1 MATTSFNK
9 DFVISDEKS
18 VIAFQVNLTNPIKV
32 KVVSRDLKADK
43 IKGIKLL
50 KQQLLLLETC

>member
-18 VIAFQVNLTNPIKV
+18 VIAFQVNLTNPRKIKV
-32 KVVSRDLKADK
+32 VPRDLKADK

-50 KQQLLLLETC
+50 KQRLSVLETC